1 MRKERSIL
9 GSALQLTFFPVLQ
22 RVDPVLYH
30 RIVVQAGMSVP
41 TFAMKWVSNW
51 FATDVMDIAAASRL
65 LDAFFVSHPAF
76 PMYCAVALLTCHR
89 ELLLQC
95 EPSRHAVS
103 AALQALPLLVPPSDH
118 YNEETDDLTVASH
131 ATTRA
136 GSSLGQVEQV
146 IAEGLRFMYVS
157 VYGCIV
163 VYCVHI
169 YFNRF
174 PF

>member
-103 AALQALPLLVPPSDH
+103 AALQALPLLVPPEHNYD
-118 YNEETDDLTVASH
+118 ETDDLTVASH

-146 IAEGLRFMYVS
+146 IAEGLRFMYVVS
-157 VYGCIV
+157 YSWLYIV
-163 VYCVHI
+163 L
-169 YFNRF
+169 
-174 PF
+174 